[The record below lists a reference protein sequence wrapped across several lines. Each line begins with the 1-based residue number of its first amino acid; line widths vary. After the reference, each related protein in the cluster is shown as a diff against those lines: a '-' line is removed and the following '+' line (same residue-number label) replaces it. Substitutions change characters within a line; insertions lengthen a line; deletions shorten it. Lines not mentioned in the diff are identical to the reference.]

1 MKEKGKERKPLI
13 VLSLLEYKGGK
24 DREYR
29 KRGKRQKRKGD
40 TRKEEKTNTLS
51 RRILQL
57 HHR

>member
-13 VLSLLEYKGGK
+13 VLFIIGIQGGK
-24 DREYR
+24 DREYK
-29 KRGKRQKRKGD
+29 KRGKRQKRKWD